1 MNNKIIFFL
10 ISLINS
16 FYASKIISQNIR
28 FFKNKPI
35 YNELTNII
43 NNKLNSP
50 IIFNGDNTP
59 YKHDFLKL
67 ICDDNNIDMYDY
79 TFDKFIINKP
89 YNKKHNS
96 LIYINDFMINDGRIL
111 SEYENEVLLNKN
123 NILSNI
129 IILESH
135 NIENIPY
142 KDVRF
147 IRKFPLIQ
155 FPLVKKRDLI
165 QYINDI
171 IIYNKYNEFLYLI
184 DWTNYDIQKLNLENI
199 NKLVKYAN
207 ILIKDNNN
215 IDIINESINNKI
227 IELSYVAMH

>member
-1 MNNKIIFFL
+1 MNNKIIFFF

-16 FYASKIISQNIR
+16 FYATNIISQNIR

-35 YNELTNII
+35 YTELTNII
-43 NNKLNSP
+43 NNRLSSP

-67 ICDDNNIDMYDY
+67 ICDENNINMYDY

-89 YNKKHNS
+89 YNTKYNS
-96 LIYINDFMINDGRIL
+96 LIYINDFMINNGRIL
-111 SEYENEVLLNKN
+111 YEYENEVLLNKN
-123 NILSNI
+123 NVLSNI

-135 NIENIPY
+135 HIENIPY
-142 KDVRF
+142 KDTRF
-147 IRKFPLIQ
+147 IRKLPLIQ
-155 FPLVKKRDLI
+155 FPLIKKKDLI

-184 DWTNYDIQKLNLENI
+184 DWVNYDIQKLNLENI
-199 NKLVKYAN
+199 NKLLEYIN
-207 ILIKDNNN
+207 ILLKDTIN
-215 IDIINESINNKI
+215 IDVINHSINNKI
-227 IELSYVAMH
+227 TELSSSLKY